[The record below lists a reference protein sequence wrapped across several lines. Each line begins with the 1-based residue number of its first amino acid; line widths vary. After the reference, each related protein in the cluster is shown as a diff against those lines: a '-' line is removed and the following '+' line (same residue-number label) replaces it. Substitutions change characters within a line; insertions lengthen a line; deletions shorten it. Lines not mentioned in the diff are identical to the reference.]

1 MLFFLS
7 MISLTAEQAP
17 ELLTEYAVPQYFP
30 VDYFSVLDG
39 TEHRPSYRW
48 LLIGPKRSG
57 SPFHK
62 V

>member
-1 MLFFLS
+1 